1 MNTPK
6 QGLNVCQEH
15 ERTTTTFI
23 DCSSEEIEKKSSS
36 KQEFQGVIN
45 ILEKKGWFVCFS
57 LFIL

>member
-36 KQEFQGVIN
+36 KQEFQV
-45 ILEKKGWFVCFS
+45 
-57 LFIL
+57 